1 MVVVMMMMMMT
12 VMMMVVVVMM
22 MTKLSTMIMIVIRYI
37 VDNFVVIFLL
47 LWGMGVRQN
56 MQTFLVCKSCIWG
69 YFAFFF
75 NVLSGSE
82 SIESHSQKGY
92 ETITEDFFRE

>member
-1 MVVVMMMMMMT
+1 
-12 VMMMVVVVMM
+12 
-22 MTKLSTMIMIVIRYI
+22 
-37 VDNFVVIFLL
+37 
-47 LWGMGVRQN
+47 

-82 SIESHSQKGY
+82 SIESHPLKSY
-92 ETITEDFFRE
+92 ETITEDFFREAALERERESESECERGQKTWRANEQP

>member
-1 MVVVMMMMMMT
+1 MT
-12 VMMMVVVVMM
+12 I
-22 MTKLSTMIMIVIRYI
+22 TIIII
-37 VDNFVVIFLL
+37 VDNFVAIFLL

-56 MQTFLVCKSCIWG
+56 MQTFLVCNSCIWG
-69 YFAFFF
+69 YFPFFF

-92 ETITEDFFRE
+92 ETITEDFFREAALERERERECERGQKTWRANEQP